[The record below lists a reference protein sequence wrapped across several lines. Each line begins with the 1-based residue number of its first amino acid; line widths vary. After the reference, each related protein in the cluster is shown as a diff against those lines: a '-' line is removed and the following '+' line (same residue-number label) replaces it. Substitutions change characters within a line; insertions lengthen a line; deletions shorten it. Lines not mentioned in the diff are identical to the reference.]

1 MIGGQAREVNT
12 VGGVGRL
19 DDKDYPALTVGQAA
33 ELLDVQ
39 QAFLRRLDAAG
50 VVTSERSS
58 GGHRR
63 YSRRQLERAA
73 RVREL
78 LDEGHS
84 LAAAAQILALQDQRD
99 HAVGER
105 DLVRGER
112 DLARQQ
118 RDEAR
123 EQRDQAREQRDQAR
137 EQRDEA
143 YRRLDELQDRSTA
156 SPRPDGPAGR
166 GAGRPESDGRT
177 GVDAVRSG

>member
-1 MIGGQAREVNT
+1 V
-12 VGGVGRL
+12 GVGRL
-19 DDKDYPALTVGQAA
+19 DDEDYPALTVGQAA
-33 ELLDVQ
+33 EVLGVQ

-50 VVTSERSS
+50 VVRSERSS

-78 LDEGHS
+78 FDEGHS
-84 LAAAAQILALQDQRD
+84 LAAAAHILALEDERNQ
-99 HAVGER
+99 AVGER
-105 DLVRGER
+105 DQVRDER

-123 EQRDQAREQRDQAR
+123 EQRDEAREQRDQAR

-143 YRRLDELQDRSTA
+143 YRLLDEFQDGAAGSVGPGGRSR
-156 SPRPDGPAGR
+156 PR
-166 GAGRPESDGRT
+166 AGRPGS
-177 GVDAVRSG
+177 RSRAGADTAQPR